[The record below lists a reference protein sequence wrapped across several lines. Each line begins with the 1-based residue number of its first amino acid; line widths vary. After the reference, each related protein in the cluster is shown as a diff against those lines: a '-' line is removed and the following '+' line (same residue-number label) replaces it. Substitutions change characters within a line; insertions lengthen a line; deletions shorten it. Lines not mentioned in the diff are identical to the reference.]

1 MVVTIFNYSLSS
13 QKTDLLAFVCHSDRD
28 SNSHQH
34 NQRQACCPPELLI
47 LANTDLC
54 LFIFILCN
62 NFCKKSTRL
71 QRVTN
76 SCSRSRR
83 QTHWPQTTAW
93 HWTQFKCKVQL
104 EKEFHV
110 QYLNRG
116 TFFTLR
122 DLSLEILFLFQISK
136 TWIKCLWMHQ
146 LKQLRRASVAYSLQ
160 LLKLNKIDCFAQSYR
175 DNFGLNVSL

>member
-1 MVVTIFNYSLSS
+1 MKKMLFTLGSPKFGLILSPRTFKIAKSSNTGCYHFNYSLSS

-104 EKEFHV
+104 
-110 QYLNRG
+110 
-116 TFFTLR
+116 
-122 DLSLEILFLFQISK
+122 
-136 TWIKCLWMHQ
+136 
-146 LKQLRRASVAYSLQ
+146 
-160 LLKLNKIDCFAQSYR
+160 
-175 DNFGLNVSL
+175 